1 MSDTISSQTSE
12 NVGINSSHVIDSC
25 DIRPGDDAYSAY
37 VQELM
42 ESFIQHLMT
51 TQNLS
56 ENTTR
61 AYETDLKAYVRWL
74 IKNSYDLLDISHKQL
89 RSYLAQLYAARY
101 ASRTINRHL
110 SAIRAWYK
118 WLVRKGLTKKDSA
131 SALASPKIPKT
142 LPHVLSESSIE
153 KLLATCQED
162 TVCGLRDRA
171 LLELLYATGCRI
183 SEAAHLCVSDISFD
197 SKQVRL
203 FGKGSKERIV
213 PIYPE
218 CARILHMYLTN
229 ARPVLLSKQ
238 KNQGQSQ
245 TNQHVFI
252 STRGKAMSDQAL
264 RYVFEHYMRLSHLPE
279 MATPHTMRH
288 SFATEL
294 LSHGADLRSVQE
306 LLGHASL
313 ATTQIYTH
321 VSVNALK
328 DAARRANPRA

>member
-1 MSDTISSQTSE
+1 MSDGISSKTSARTKI
-12 NVGINSSHVIDSC
+12 NCSQVIPACGIKPDDDS
-25 DIRPGDDAYSAY
+25 YSVY
-37 VQELM
+37 VQQLM
-42 ESFIQHLMT
+42 DSFIEHLMN

-56 ENTTR
+56 VNTTR

-74 IKNSYDLLDISHKQL
+74 IKNSYNLLDISHKQL
-89 RSYLAQLYAARY
+89 RSYLAQLYAAHY

-118 WLVRKGLTKKDSA
+118 WLVRKGLTGKDCA

-142 LPHVLSESSIE
+142 LPHVLSETSIE
-153 KLLATCQED
+153 KLLASCHED
-162 TVCGLRDRA
+162 TACGIRDRA

-183 SEAAHLCVSDISFD
+183 SEAAYLCISDISFD
-197 SKQVRL
+197 TQQVRL

-213 PIYPE
+213 PIYSE

-229 ARPVLLSKQ
+229 ARPVLLSKE
-238 KNQGQSQ
+238 KNQSKAQA
-245 TNQHVFI
+245 NKHVFI

-264 RYVFEHYMRLSHLPE
+264 RYVFEHYMRLSHLQE
-279 MATPHTMRH
+279 LATPHTMRH